1 MRSIDLNEWFESQ
14 RKISGNL
21 KKLLQERIEK
31 AYVRRELTAEE
42 TKCFHKFK
50 GITDKLTPGE
60 NAKPSASNVTK
71 PRFGVEISVV
81 GFAAV
86 ANTKQLITKQLLGKG
101 GEKIGAGEL
110 VNYLQTRF
118 FPS

>member
-1 MRSIDLNEWFESQ
+1 MSELLGNQKQSI
-14 RKISGNL
+14 GNYR
-21 KKLLQERIEK
+21 KLLQERIEK